1 MSSVDPSTAVLE
13 FLLTQ
18 SAITALTTTAR
29 IWADLDQP
37 VKGYTPSQGV
47 GICFKVRGGNDGD
60 PSVILDP
67 SFQFKIYAATRPL
80 CRQASRVLHDN
91 FDAKA
96 NKDILAVR
104 RETLP
109 VTLTEQ
115 ATEPEAEWTYA
126 LVFYKVMVRSL
137 N

>member
-1 MSSVDPSTAVLE
+1 MSSVDSSTAVLE
-13 FLLTQ
+13 FLLGQ
-18 SAITALTTTAR
+18 PAITALTATR
-29 IWADLDQP
+29 IWSDLDQP
-37 VKGYTPSQGV
+37 PKGYTPSLGI

-67 SFQFKIYAATRPL
+67 SFQFKVYAATRPL
-80 CRQASRVLHDN
+80 CRQGARVLHDN
-91 FDAKA
+91 FHEKA
-96 NKDILAVR
+96 NKDILTVR

-115 ATEPEAEWTYA
+115 VTEPEAEWTFA

>member
-1 MSSVDPSTAVLE
+1 VASVDPTAAVLE
-13 FLLTQ
+13 FLLAQ
-18 SAITALTTTAR
+18 SAITALTSTR

-37 VKGYTPSQGV
+37 PKGYTPSQGV
-47 GICFKVRGGNDGD
+47 GVCFKVRGGNDGD

-80 CRQASRVLHDN
+80 CRQAARVLHDN

-109 VTLTEQ
+109 VTLTEPT
-115 ATEPEAEWTYA
+115 TEPEAEWTYA